1 MIKKMSKMRL
11 LKLFLLSIFIITLNS
26 CGGVEKAFTNN
37 KKNNSDEFLVEKK
50 SPLVMPP
57 GYDELPIPKD
67 NETEND
73 VDEGNIKKLIINNTD
88 NSESNNITNSD
99 LTFEKN
105 LLDKIKNN

>member
-1 MIKKMSKMRL
+1 MRL
-11 LKLFLLSIFIITLNS
+11 LNLFLLAVFIITLNS
-26 CGGVEKAFTNN
+26 CGTVEEAFTNN

-67 NETEND
+67 NETKND
-73 VDEGNIKKLIINNTD
+73 VDDGNIKSLIKNNTD
-88 NSESNNITNSD
+88 NIESNNIENSD

>member
-1 MIKKMSKMRL
+1 M
-11 LKLFLLSIFIITLNS
+11 KLFKFFLLSIFIITLTS
-26 CGGVEKAFTNN
+26 CGTVENAFTNN

-67 NETEND
+67 NETKND
-73 VDEGNIKKLIINNTD
+73 VDEGNIKNLIINNS
-88 NSESNNITNSD
+88 NSSEINNVKNSD

-105 LLDKIKNN
+105 LIDKIKNN

>member
-1 MIKKMSKMRL
+1 MRL
-11 LKLFLLSIFIITLNS
+11 FKFFLLSIFIITLNS
-26 CGGVEKAFTNN
+26 CGTVENAFTNN

-67 NETEND
+67 NETKND
-73 VDEGNIKKLIINNTD
+73 VDEGNIKNLIINNS
-88 NSESNNITNSD
+88 NSSEINNVKNSD

-105 LLDKIKNN
+105 LIDKIKNN

>member
-1 MIKKMSKMRL
+1 MRL
-11 LKLFLLSIFIITLNS
+11 FKFFLLSIFILILNS
-26 CGGVEKAFTNN
+26 CGTVENAFTNN

-67 NETEND
+67 NEIKND
-73 VDEGNIKKLIINNTD
+73 VDEGNIKNLIINNS
-88 NSESNNITNSD
+88 NSSEINNVKSSD

-105 LLDKIKNN
+105 LIDKIKNN